1 MIDKKIKEEF
11 MQVKTGEEWNLFAK
25 KYLDIKFSE
34 IDEEMCQH
42 FENLV
47 RSITPK
53 EQLENP
59 QIHYEVF

>member
-25 KYLDIKFSE
+25 KYPDIKFSE
-34 IDEEMCQH
+34 IDEEMRQH
-42 FENLV
+42 FEDLV

-59 QIHYEVF
+59 HIHYEVF